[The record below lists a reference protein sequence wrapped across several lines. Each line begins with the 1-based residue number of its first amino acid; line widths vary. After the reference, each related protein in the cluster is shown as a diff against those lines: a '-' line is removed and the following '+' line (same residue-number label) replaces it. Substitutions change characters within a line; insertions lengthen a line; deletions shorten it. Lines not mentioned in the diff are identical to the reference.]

1 MLVYQRHLA
10 THDDDPEA
18 DCTCDKCP
26 PAGSASSAP
35 ASDSESAAKPAAK
48 RPRGR
53 PPKKVTAE
61 GMLESMKKNF
71 FAEEEEAEDEE
82 EDGLQFECALCVFKF
97 DSPEELECHV
107 KTHYNKEAADM
118 EKRVE
123 AAAAAAE
130 GGASGVMKVEAP
142 PISAAATAGAAA
154 TAKLRLTDNADRNW
168 AAEFGYGKT
177 TTSRP
182 AGDLFL
188 KMKSKFQLGGLADGD
203 EEEGDDDDVTV
214 VDTPIGGEP
223 KKRAAESEDDDAD
236 QSFKI
241 FRARGFTGK
250 VKASP
255 KKVPRTLSNASL
267 ATRRRLE
274 TLIKRAREHQERNKT
289 GAAAKASK
297 SGAAKKKKEQQQQSV
312 TIAPPKEK
320 TVKKRPTR
328 SSTRKVGARAATSVR
343 AGNGGGGGGGNS
355 VDEDEGDEE
364 EEEDDDDSGTF
375 DGFADEDEAILFPL
389 ENGWVMERTPKNG
402 SSPSS
407 FFTSFWSPEGRQ
419 FEDLEDIR
427 SYCKAEKVAL
437 DVGVF
442 ERAVK
447 RVAGKKGG

>member
-1 MLVYQRHLA
+1 MYQRHLA

-18 DCTCDKCP
+18 DCTCYKCP

-35 ASDSESAAKPAAK
+35 ASDSDSAAKPAAK

-71 FAEEEEAEDEE
+71 FAEDEEAKDEE
-82 EDGLQFECALCVFKF
+82 EEGLQFECALCVFKF
-97 DSPEELECHV
+97 DSPEELESHV

-123 AAAAAAE
+123 AAAAAAQ

-142 PISAAATAGAAA
+142 PISAAAAAAGAAA

-188 KMKSKFQLGGLADGD
+188 KMKSKFQLGGGD
-203 EEEGDDDDVTV
+203 EEEEGGDDDVTV
-214 VDTPIGGEP
+214 VDPPVGVEP
-223 KKRAAESEDDDAD
+223 KTKAAEGEDDDAD

-297 SGAAKKKKEQQQQSV
+297 SGAAKKKKKEQQQSV

-320 TVKKRPTR
+320 KVGKRPTR

-343 AGNGGGGGGGNS
+343 AGNGGGGGSNS
-355 VDEDEGDEE
+355 VDEDEGDEEE

-389 ENGWVMERTPKNG
+389 ENGWVMERTPKSG

>member
-1 MLVYQRHLA
+1 M
-10 THDDDPEA
+10 
-18 DCTCDKCP
+18 
-26 PAGSASSAP
+26 
-35 ASDSESAAKPAAK
+35 
-48 RPRGR
+48 
-53 PPKKVTAE
+53 TAE

-97 DSPEELECHV
+97 DSPEELESHV

-123 AAAAAAE
+123 AAAAAAQ

-142 PISAAATAGAAA
+142 PISAAAAAAGAAA

-214 VDTPIGGEP
+214 VDTPAGGEP
-223 KKRAAESEDDDAD
+223 KKKAAESEDDGAD
-236 QSFKI
+236 ESFKI

-289 GAAAKASK
+289 GTAAKASK
-297 SGAAKKKKEQQQQSV
+297 SGAAKKKKKQEQQQAV
-312 TIAPPKEK
+312 TIAPSREK
-320 TVKKRPTR
+320 TVEKRPTR

-343 AGNGGGGGGGNS
+343 AGNGGGGGGGGNS
-355 VDEDEGDEE
+355 VDEDEGDEEE

-389 ENGWVMERTPKNG
+389 ENGWVMERTPRNG
-402 SSPSS
+402 SSPSSSS